1 MKKQHTMIKNFIPR
15 LAEIGKIKIGGKGE
29 KRKSPSSG
37 KEYQIP
43 VKFEHFVIT
52 TMEKDA
58 SNNFRTDKHIMKQIG
73 TEAKEIDI
81 SLLYDDISLNF
92 LNSYAFYAGKK
103 CICRG
108 NGETAQRTNKE
119 GKTTNVKC
127 DVFQCPYMLD
137 RKCKPNGIL
146 SCVLPQS
153 DKVGGVYK
161 FRTTSWYSV
170 QNILSSLMYIA
181 TKTNGILAG
190 IPLKLCFSKRATES
204 HGNVPVVNLMSC
216 EGEQKLLESVV
227 TEKKRRDRFN
237 LDIKQIESSAIESG
251 IIDDNDDPEDI
262 ESEYYSEPE
271 SIDKSIQADL
281 INENQFEV
289 PADTEIVESKDDTS
303 PVEPEQ
309 KEVKKDVSDML

>member
-29 KRKSPSSG
+29 KRKSPNG
-37 KEYQIP
+37 KEFQIP
-43 VKFEHFVIT
+43 VGFEHFVIT

-58 SNNFRTDKHIMKQIG
+58 SNNFKQDKHIMEKIG
-73 TEAKEIDI
+73 KNATEIDI
-81 SLLYDDISLNF
+81 SLLYDNISLNF
-92 LNSYAFYAGKK
+92 LNSYAFYIGKK

-108 NGETAQRTNKE
+108 NGETAERTDKNDNVS
-119 GKTTNVKC
+119 TVKC
-127 DVFQCPYMLD
+127 DVFQCPYMMD

-146 SCVLPQS
+146 SCVLPHS
-153 DKVGGVYK
+153 NKVGGVFK

-190 IPLKLCFSKRATES
+190 IPLKLYLSKRATES

-227 TEKKRRDRFN
+227 TETKRRKDFN
-237 LDIKQIESSAIESG
+237 ININQIEQSAVESG
-251 IIDDNDDPEDI
+251 IIDDNDDPEDV
-262 ESEYYSEPE
+262 EKEYYPDSET
-271 SIDKSIQADL
+271 IDKSTQADL
-281 INENQFEV
+281 INENQFEI
-289 PADTEIVESKDDTS
+289 PADTEIVESNDDT
-303 PVEPEQ
+303 PPENIDT
-309 KEVKKDVSDML
+309 KEDKKDVSDML